1 MFTTKLVQIG
11 IAIIW
16 IWSAGFSALPFALS
30 RYTYDE
36 KFFHCMIDWSA
47 NEACSIIFFVFGYSL
62 PLFTLIY
69 CNVNIFRAARAGQRS
84 RARHGNSRNA
94 ENSNKTF
101 GFPREHKASLFIVV
115 IVTAFIMCWTPY
127 VVGSIFIFFGNYNLP
142 RRFMSAA
149 VLITVGNPAINPVI
163 YGVMNRNFYDAY
175 KNLLCQRYSEVRP
188 F

>member
-1 MFTTKLVQIG
+1 
-11 IAIIW
+11 
-16 IWSAGFSALPFALS
+16 
-30 RYTYDE
+30 
-36 KFFHCMIDWSA
+36 MIDWSA

-115 IVTAFIMCWTPY
+115 IVTAFILCWTPY
-127 VVGSIFIFFGNYNLP
+127 VVGSIFIFFGDYNLP

-175 KNLLCQRYSEVRP
+175 KNLVCPRNSGIRAS
-188 F
+188 